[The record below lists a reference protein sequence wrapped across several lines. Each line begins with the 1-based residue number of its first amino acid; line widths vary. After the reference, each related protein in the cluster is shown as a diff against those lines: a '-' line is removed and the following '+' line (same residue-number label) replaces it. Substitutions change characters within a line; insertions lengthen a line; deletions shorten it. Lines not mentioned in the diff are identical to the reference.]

1 MSEKGSANLRFAEDA
16 FEESRVVGAQDFLYG
31 QKYDS
36 AIKQGLRTQMG
47 LTEILD
53 SGDCK
58 EAWERCGAEEA
69 ATATDGPGQ
78 AGADN
83 EEADSYPLAGSVAAP
98 GQLDK
103 YVPDEDND
111 LVQEAEEETV
121 AEVDSYLSLVS
132 CSHGGEEKSVRE
144 LAGELRALSLNAV
157 RGSEHVLQSLVRTTL
172 TSRPR
177 MGRTCN
183 LDACVTCDSGLPIT
197 LCRYVLFD
205 GGRPHLHNSFMSCF
219 KQCGGM
225 HQRILNLV
233 YTEDR
238 VLACTSPC

>member
-103 YVPDEDND
+103 YVPDEDD

-157 RGSEHVLQSLVRTTL
+157 RGSEDSAVLIIYDSEAAGEQKNTTRKSPTPL
-172 TSRPR
+172 RKEHLEAVVKAVVCSRQAPEV
-177 MGRTCN
+177 
-183 LDACVTCDSGLPIT
+183 ACFAEPGENDPDLPA
-197 LCRYVLFD
+197 
-205 GGRPHLHNSFMSCF
+205 PHGSDL
-219 KQCGGM
+219 
-225 HQRILNLV
+225 
-233 YTEDR
+233 
-238 VLACTSPC
+238 